1 MKKLLACLSAVVLLV
16 SVLLVGIVPA
26 AAGDDVTGPLLAD
39 YTTQANYD
47 AAVSGGKLSTSGPEK
62 AVLSFDATLGA
73 AKVTY
78 ANPSGGSRADEAW
91 IYVDP
96 VNEIAVAGNEVIVAK
111 VKAPA
116 GLNAQGFLTYSHKA
130 MAGDKGVS
138 YKNTVDN
145 NGNHW
150 YTKDG
155 APDVLAGKDGW
166 LYVAYTSKAT
176 VESAGVAADAKW
188 GRVQVIGH
196 GSFYKKDDALSI
208 AWVGAFA
215 SLEAAKAWDEGA
227 AAPSTTPST
236 KPTEPAGL
244 PKAEGASDYFFDFT
258 QGVNTTPGDT
268 ALYVGIEGNTSMSYN
283 ADVKAM
289 EIATKAGDTSDVNM
303 AKFQFFNGDG
313 IPAATEPVV
322 SEYPYFAMKLKL
334 ATTDITPGTSI
345 ITRNDKKNAWVSL
358 PVKYE
363 MTTDWQLVM
372 VDASA
377 VTDPSVWWLNIF
389 NLIANK
395 PANAALYDGTAETI
409 GFVQW
414 AGAFDSKEAAEAY
427 FDATT
432 DTTPS
437 TTPSSGATT
446 TTTTKPTLEVNKGTN
461 FYFDFSTE
469 EGYKLS
475 SSWGNYRGQLNNAKG
490 ENSFNLDSTKWREAS
505 NLAYDA
511 EVGGTKIVKKD
522 DSTSPIEM
530 VLYKRAEGLDAEY
543 PDEYPVVGIK
553 VKMNKKAQPGLFGYS
568 AAIGGTWQW
577 PWSIS
582 GYTGE
587 WQLIT
592 FTVDNYKSTVND
604 KSWRGLIGQL
614 VKNPQDFANDE
625 VIGHLAWGGVFV
637 SEEDAMNHFYNT
649 TPEATPS
656 TTPSSGEG
664 EGTTTTTRPTV
675 AVNKGEK
682 FYFDFSTEEGYKTV
696 SGWTPYRSHIGNA
709 KGEDTF
715 NLGANKY
722 REASNLSYDAE
733 LQAARIIKADG
744 NNDKALE
751 LVMMKT
757 QELVNEYP
765 DEYPVVGIKIKMN
778 KKAKPGSFGYCQAI
792 GGQWTLPWSASPY
805 TGEWQLITFAVSNY
819 NSTVAD
825 KSWRG
830 IIGQI
835 VKNPQDFADN
845 EVIGH
850 IAWGGVF
857 ASEDDAMNH
866 FLNTTPDY
874 VAPEAPED
882 DGTPFLVDLTTKEK
896 YDSAVDAGLIF
907 TNNSDNASLEYSE
920 NIGAAVFTYLN
931 GKPISD
937 ARRGEAGFCF
947 RAGKDLKVADGKVIV
962 VKLRYSSANYLTYS
976 HKAMIKGGATI
987 QYTNGTNGNFE
998 YAANNPSMLKGDG
1011 EWVYCAYTD
1020 PDMVDTASPK
1030 PGANSVWQ
1038 GLDITAHGS
1047 FYQEG
1052 DTVTVAW
1059 VGAFESIEAAKEY
1072 DQGSTGGTT
1081 KPTTK
1086 PTQPPAGSED
1096 PVDRPFFVDLSTQ
1109 NKYNKA
1115 NGSTFKANGDA
1126 NVKVEYDATVGG
1138 VKVMTA
1144 TDTPANIG
1152 SVVFF
1157 NRDTGTTYEDYPYFV
1172 MKVKLADGKGKMMA
1186 PAGGLFATMRYGA
1199 FRAGL
1204 KSMVSYQDTDD
1215 WQLLIYQAKES
1226 YHPEMKPENDWNAV
1240 ISAMFNDGEPIT
1252 AGETLGWIQWGGIF
1266 ASVEEAYTFAGIDP
1280 EKAPTDLFWRFDS
1293 EDAVN
1298 KPVRGA
1304 GDTKIAYDEEF
1315 DAMKITAT
1323 DTDGDKFVAFTPGRI
1338 VLGAKQQIKGDYDVN
1353 EYPYVAF
1360 RVRVANKLQ
1369 DGGGIYVRSTGSLDS
1384 ARQGVIDSA
1393 DMLIDTVNY
1402 ENISNWQTIVIRWDE
1417 DPMVKF
1423 FFSGN
1428 WKQIQFNA
1436 FSEAIGAAKEGDTAW
1451 VRWAGA
1457 FKSLED
1463 IEAYVATTAA
1473 YEIGDTSDGAIP
1485 EPDPTQPTQSTTT
1498 TTTTTTTTEETT
1510 TTTEITTEATTV
1522 TTEETTEATTTTT
1535 EVVEEEEEEE
1545 IVEEEEEVEEEE
1557 IVEEEKVYIVVNVP
1571 FEGDNGN
1578 FIIGEYDTGIPY
1590 DPEAEFYVDEE
1601 TGHWFINGVDTGIP
1615 AEFEEYVE
1623 EEEEEV
1629 EEEVPSEEE
1638 NTPPPMGENTL
1649 PAIMIAVLA
1658 VMMGAAMVLFSKK
1671 NNVTE

>member
-1 MKKLLACLSAVVLLV
+1 MKKLLACLSAVVLLA
-16 SVLLVGIVPA
+16 SVLLVGVFPA
-26 AAGDDVTGPLLAD
+26 AAGDEPAQSPNILAD
-39 YTTQANYD
+39 YTTQD
-47 AAVSGGKLSTSGPEK
+47 AYTAAIDGGKLSSGNDR
-62 AVLSFDATLGA
+62 VSFSFDADLGA

-78 ANPSGGSRADEAW
+78 LNPSNNTRCDESF
-91 IYVDP
+91 IYMDP
-96 VNEIAVAGNEVIVAK
+96 MNEVAVAGNEVVVAK
-111 VKAPA
+111 VKVPA
-116 GLNAQGFLTYSHKA
+116 GRNAQGFLTYSDSA
-130 MAGDKGVS
+130 MAGDKKVAYG
-138 YKNTVDN
+138 
-145 NGNHW
+145 GNHW
-150 YTKDG
+150 YVG
-155 APDVLAGKDGW
+155 ADATDVLAGEDGW
-166 LYVAYTSKAT
+166 LYAAYTSKEKVDA
-176 VESAGVAADAKW
+176 AGVAADAKW
-188 GRVQVIGH
+188 GRLQVIGH
-196 GSFYKKDDALSI
+196 GSFYNTNDTLSI

-215 SLEAAKAWDEGA
+215 SLEAAKAWDQGA
-227 AAPSTTPST
+227 AAPTEPST
-236 KPTEPAGL
+236 APSEPAGL

-345 ITRNDKKNAWVSL
+345 LTRNDEKKAWVSL

-363 MTTDWQLVM
+363 MNTDWQLVI
-372 VDASA
+372 VDGSA
-377 VTDPSVWWLNIF
+377 LTDPTVWWLNIF

-432 DTTPS
+432 
-437 TTPSSGATT
+437 
-446 TTTTKPTLEVNKGTN
+446 
-461 FYFDFSTE
+461 
-469 EGYKLS
+469 
-475 SSWGNYRGQLNNAKG
+475 
-490 ENSFNLDSTKWREAS
+490 
-505 NLAYDA
+505 
-511 EVGGTKIVKKD
+511 
-522 DSTSPIEM
+522 
-530 VLYKRAEGLDAEY
+530 
-543 PDEYPVVGIK
+543 
-553 VKMNKKAQPGLFGYS
+553 
-568 AAIGGTWQW
+568 
-577 PWSIS
+577 
-582 GYTGE
+582 
-587 WQLIT
+587 
-592 FTVDNYKSTVND
+592 
-604 KSWRGLIGQL
+604 
-614 VKNPQDFANDE
+614 
-625 VIGHLAWGGVFV
+625 
-637 SEEDAMNHFYNT
+637 
-649 TPEATPS
+649 EATPS
-656 TTPSSGEG
+656 TTPSSESTGES
-664 EGTTTTTRPTV
+664 TTTSTKPTL

-778 KKAKPGSFGYCQAI
+778 KKAQPGSFGYCQAI
-792 GGQWTLPWSASPY
+792 GGQWIFPWSASPY

-819 NSTVAD
+819 NSTVSD

-830 IIGQI
+830 ILGQI

-896 YDSAVDAGLIF
+896 YDSAVDKGLIF
-907 TNNSDNASLEYSE
+907 TNNTDNASLEYNE

-962 VKLRYSSANYLTYS
+962 VKLRYSSDNYLTYS
-976 HKAMIKGGATI
+976 HRAMIKGGATI

-998 YAANNPSMLKGDG
+998 YAASNPSMLKGDG

-1059 VGAFESIEAAKEY
+1059 VGAFESIEAAQEY
-1072 DQGSTGGTT
+1072 DLGSTGGTT
-1081 KPTTK
+1081 KPSTN

-1115 NGSTFKANGDA
+1115 NGSTFKANGDG
-1126 NVKVEYDATVGG
+1126 NVKLEYDATVGG
-1138 VKVMTA
+1138 VKVMTT
-1144 TDTPANIG
+1144 TDNPSNIG
-1152 SVVFF
+1152 SVLFM
-1157 NRDTGTTYEDYPYFV
+1157 NRETGTTYEDYPYFV
-1172 MKVKLADGKGKMMA
+1172 MKVKLAEGKGKLMA
-1186 PAGGLFATMRYGA
+1186 PSSGLFATMRYGG
-1199 FRAGL
+1199 FRSGL

-1240 ISAMFNDGEPIT
+1240 ISAMFNDGEAIT

-1266 ASVEEAYTFAGIDP
+1266 ASMEEAYTFAGIDP

-1293 EDAVN
+1293 ADAVS
-1298 KPVRGA
+1298 KPVRNA
-1304 GDTKIAYDEEF
+1304 GDTDIAYDEEF

-1323 DTDGDKFVAFTPGRI
+1323 DKDGDKFVAFTPGRI

-1353 EYPYVAF
+1353 EYPYVAV
-1360 RVRVANKLQ
+1360 RVRIANKLQ
-1369 DGGGIYVRSTGSLDS
+1369 DGGGLYVRSTGSLES
-1384 ARQGVIDSA
+1384 ARQGLIDTA
-1393 DMLIDTVNY
+1393 DMLAGTVNY
-1402 ENISNWQTIVIRWDE
+1402 ENISNWQTVIMRWDE

-1436 FSEAIGAAKEGDTAW
+1436 FSEAIGAAAEGDTAW
-1451 VRWAGA
+1451 VRWIGA

-1463 IEAYVATTAA
+1463 IEAYVNSTMA

-1485 EPDPTQPTQSTTT
+1485 EPDPTQA
-1498 TTTTTTTTEETT
+1498 TTTTTTTTEATT
-1510 TTTEITTEATTV
+1510 T
-1522 TTEETTEATTTTT
+1522 TTEETTEATTEATTT
-1535 EVVEEEEEEE
+1535 TTEEVVEEEEEEVFYE
-1545 IVEEEEEVEEEE
+1545 PQNWP
-1557 IVEEEKVYIVVNVP
+1557 Y
-1571 FEGDNGN
+1571 EGDNGHW
-1578 FIIGEYDTGIPY
+1578 IIDDEEGPIDTGIPY
-1590 DPEAEFYVDEE
+1590 SEDALLELGENGNWYID
-1601 TGHWFINGVDTGIP
+1601 GVDTGIK
-1615 AEFEEYVE
+1615 AILVE
-1623 EEEEEV
+1623 V
-1629 EEEVPSEEE
+1629 TPDDEVPSEDEE
-1638 NTPPPMGENTL
+1638 TPDMGENSFFS
-1649 PAIMIAVLA
+1649 IVIVILA
-1658 VMMGAAMVLFSKK
+1658 VAMGAMMVLFSKK
-1671 NNVTE
+1671 NKAEAQ